1 MRDPRREHRRAK
13 RILKRQAAWISHGVG
28 RSDVPCVLWD
38 ISDTGARLSA
48 ARSNFL
54 PNGFKLLLTKDRRSQ
69 RHCRVVWRN
78 DGQLGVQFIQGADN
92 DDDFV
97 PRGRRPQAAA
107 PAATTVACSA
117 VELEA
122 ARSPLMVPLRR
133 AAVAA
138 SPERRGITFS
148 AMAFCLLILLGVAT
162 AVFYAAS
169 AQAGVDAPWALQVC
183 DQARSFCDHPE
194 FGAAAGAMM
203 MVVYL
208 AVRGMEL

>member
-13 RILKRQAAWISHGVG
+13 RTLKRQAAWISHGVG

-38 ISDTGARLSA
+38 ISETGARLSA

-54 PNGFKLLLTKDRRSQ
+54 PNGFKLLLTKDRRAQ

-78 DGQLGVQFIQGADN
+78 DGQLGVQFIAGGDD

-97 PRGRRPQAAA
+97 PRARRPQPAAAA
-107 PAATTVACSA
+107 PVACSA
-117 VELEA
+117 AEIEA
-122 ARSPLMVPLRR
+122 ARSQLMVPLRR
-133 AAVAA
+133 AQVAA
-138 SPERRGITFS
+138 AAERRGVTFS
-148 AMAFCLLILLGVAT
+148 ALAFCLLVLLSLAT
-162 AVFYAAS
+162 ALFYTAGIQANADAA
-169 AQAGVDAPWALQVC
+169 WALQVC
-183 DQARSFCDHPE
+183 DHARSFCDHPE
-194 FGAAAGAMM
+194 FSGAAGAMM